1 MIERTFIKKNM
12 NKMELEDYL
21 DKKLE
26 RAGFC
31 GIDIIKTP
39 LVTRIVLHVAKPG
52 LAIGKGGATI
62 KELTEK
68 IASDYNI
75 DNPQIEISEIKNP
88 NLNSRILAK
97 KMASMIERGYSWRS
111 VSYRMI
117 KDIMDSGAQGVELI
131 VKGKL
136 SGKGGRKRQQRVAI
150 GYLKKRGYQSRYVD
164 KFKAAAYPKAGAIG
178 ITLSIIHPD
187 VVFPDKVDV
196 NEVIA
201 ASRAIVKEA
210 EEQAETTIEE
220 TKAEEEP
227 VKDEK
232 AKTETKKEAKVEE
245 EKASKDKKAEPKK
258 KKEGIVDKIK
268 DVAHDIE
275 EKVEDV
281 VDDIKDK
288 VTGKDDTK
296 KEEKKEESKPEVKV
310 EEKKDDKKV
319 EEVKEEKKEEAK

>member
-12 NKMELEDYL
+12 NKIELEDYL

-52 LAIGKGGATI
+52 LAIGKSGATI

-68 IASDYNI
+68 IASDYKI
-75 DNPQIEISEIKNP
+75 DNPQIEIQEIKNA
-88 NLNSRILAK
+88 NLNARILAK
-97 KMASMIERGYSWRS
+97 KMASMIERGYAWRS

-117 KDIMDSGAQGVELI
+117 KDIMDSGAQGVELV

-136 SGKGGRKRQQRVAI
+136 SGKGGRKRKQRVAI
-150 GYLKKRGYQSRYVD
+150 GYLKKRGHQSKYVD

-178 ITLSIIHPD
+178 ITLAIVHPD
-187 VVFPDKVDV
+187 VIFPDKIDV

-201 ASRAIVKEA
+201 SVKNVAIEAKEQEDAKAEKAKEA
-210 EEQAETTIEE
+210 ED
-220 TKAEEEP
+220 K
-227 VKDEK
+227 EK
-232 AKTETKKEAKVEE
+232 ITKKKEH
-245 EKASKDKKAEPKK
+245 
-258 KKEGIVDKIK
+258 KEGIVEKIK
-268 DVAHDIE
+268 DAVEEIE

-281 VDDIKDK
+281 VDDIKEKIPPEHKDK
-288 VTGKDDTK
+288 KETKKKDVKKVETKKEDK
-296 KEEKKEESKPEVKV
+296 KEEKK
-310 EEKKDDKKV
+310 
-319 EEVKEEKKEEAK
+319 

>member
-12 NKMELEDYL
+12 NKMELENYL
-21 DKKLE
+21 DTKLE

-52 LAIGKGGATI
+52 LAIGKGGSTI
-62 KELTEK
+62 KELTAK
-68 IASDYNI
+68 IESDYSI

-88 NLNSRILAK
+88 NLNARILAK
-97 KMASMIERGYSWRS
+97 KMASMIESGYSWRS

-178 ITLSIIHPD
+178 ITLSIVHPD
-187 VVFPDKVDV
+187 VIFPDKIDV

-201 ASRAIVKEA
+201 ATRVVA
-210 EEQAETTIEE
+210 EEVTEQTETTKE
-220 TKAEEEP
+220 TEK
-227 VKDEK
+227 KDEK
-232 AKTETKKEAKVEE
+232 TEAKKETSKKEEVKTDKKE
-245 EKASKDKKAEPKK
+245 EKDEF
-258 KKEGIVDKIK
+258 KKEKKEEHKDGIVDKIK

-281 VDDIKDK
+281 VDDIKEK
-288 VTGKDDTK
+288 ITHKD
-296 KEEKKEESKPEVKV
+296 EKKEEAKV
-310 EEKKDDKKV
+310 EEKKKVKTEVKEEKKDEKTEAK
-319 EEVKEEKKEEAK
+319 EEVKEEKK

>member
-1 MIERTFIKKNM
+1 MMIERTFIKKNM
-12 NKMELEDYL
+12 NKIELEDYL

-52 LAIGKGGATI
+52 LAIGKSGATI

-75 DNPQIEISEIKNP
+75 DNPQIEIQEIKNA
-88 NLNSRILAK
+88 NLNARILAK
-97 KMASMIERGYSWRS
+97 KMASMIERGYAWRS

-117 KDIMDSGAQGVELI
+117 KDIMDSGAQGVELV

-136 SGKGGRKRQQRVAI
+136 SGKGGRKRKQRVAI
-150 GYLKKRGYQSRYVD
+150 GYLKKRGHQSKYVD

-178 ITLSIIHPD
+178 ITLAIVHPD
-187 VVFPDKVDV
+187 VIFPDKIDV

-201 ASRAIVKEA
+201 AVKNVAIEAKEQEEAKAEKAKEA
-210 EEQAETTIEE
+210 SEKKDEE
-220 TKAEEEP
+220 TKT
-227 VKDEK
+227 EK
-232 AKTETKKEAKVEE
+232 KTEHKKETAKDNVKKEENVETK
-245 EKASKDKKAEPKK
+245 EKSVKK
-258 KKEGIVDKIK
+258 KEEHKEGIVDKIK
-268 DVAHDIE
+268 DAVDDIE

-281 VDDIKDK
+281 AKDIKKKIHSEHKAKNASEKKED
-288 VTGKDDTK
+288 K
-296 KEEKKEESKPEVKV
+296 KEEKK
-310 EEKKDDKKV
+310 
-319 EEVKEEKKEEAK
+319 